1 MENINETQRVGLVH
15 RALAFGLALAT
26 TSFIATSVAVIFTGS
41 THTVGSA
48 VARVVLAPLN
58 AIFGG

>member
-1 MENINETQRVGLVH
+1 MENIDETERMDLVH
-15 RALAFGLALAT
+15 RTIAFGLALAT

-48 VARVVLAPLN
+48 VVRVVLAPLN
-58 AIFGG
+58 AILGG